1 MSINNFQATKRM
13 KVLLLLVAIPLF
25 NCWSQ
30 SDNRLRGIEKE
41 LNQILEATKAP
52 GFAVAVVE
60 GKRTLYAKGFGY
72 QDVENKIPMDAN
84 TLLAIGSCSKAF
96 TSAVL
101 GQLRDEGEL
110 SFDDSPIEYIP
121 ELRFYNDELN
131 NHVNIRDLMSHQT
144 GIPRH
149 DFSWYLFPTFNR
161 DSLIGRIKHHE
172 PFTGLRQKW
181 YYNNFMFLTQGV
193 IAERIT
199 GKSWE
204 ENIKERFFE
213 PLGMKRSNVSI
224 KELENSSNAA
234 LGYELYKDSVLRKMD
249 YYKIAAMAPAG
260 SINSSVNEMAKWLK
274 VWINK
279 GKYNDEQILP
289 ESYVSEAQSSQ
300 SVIGAGLPEEGRPD
314 MYLANYGYGWMISS
328 YKGHYRVEHGGNI
341 DGFAASTAFFP
352 TDSLGIVVLANQ
364 NGSAV
369 PYMVRNTIADKM
381 LKEKA
386 TDWVDYFLE
395 QKKKFKESQESQEES
410 DSTMTKKSTPSH
422 PIADYTGN
430 YGHPGY
436 GTFSIEA
443 KTDSLIAM
451 FKLKKYYLKHV
462 HFDVFE
468 PFEITERGI
477 DTTETSPIKF
487 NFRTNESGE
496 IAGLESKIE
505 PALDHPLEFKRQP
518 KLMDITSVD
527 LSMYV
532 GEYDI
537 SGFGIK
543 IYTKEDGQLY
553 MFVTGQPEY
562 TLLPLEEH
570 LFMIKNLDGFKV
582 KFKSPKNG
590 VMTEAISMQPNG
602 NFTAKRKE

>member
-1 MSINNFQATKRM
+1 M
-13 KVLLLLVAIPLF
+13 KNRWILRFLVFLLVF
-25 NCWSQ
+25 NGWAQ
-30 SDNRLRGIEKE
+30 TDKRLKSIEKE
-41 LNQILEATKAP
+41 LIKILETTKAP

-72 QDVENKIPMDAN
+72 RDIENNIPMDAN

-96 TSAVL
+96 TSAIL

-110 SFDDSPIEYIP
+110 SFEDSPIDYIP
-121 ELRFYNDELN
+121 ELRFYNNELN
-131 NHVNIRDLMSHQT
+131 NNVTIRDLMSHQT

-149 DFSWYLFPTFNR
+149 DFSWYLFPTFDR
-161 DSLIGRIKHHE
+161 DSLIARIQYQE

-204 ENIKERFFE
+204 ENIKERFFQ
-213 PLGMKRSNVSI
+213 PLGMERSNVSI

-234 LGYELYKDSVLRKMD
+234 LAYELYKDSVLRKMD

-279 GKYNDEQILP
+279 GKYNEEQLLP
-289 ESYVSEAQSSQ
+289 ESYVTEAQSSQ
-300 SVIGAGLPEEGRPD
+300 AVMSGALPEKNYPD
-314 MYLANYGYGWMISS
+314 IYLANYGYGWMVSS

-341 DGFAASTAFFP
+341 DGFSASTAFFP
-352 TDSLGIVVLANQ
+352 TDSLGIVVLANH

-369 PYMVRNTIADKM
+369 PYMVRNTLADRL
-381 LKEKA
+381 LKTKS

-395 QKKKFKESQESQEES
+395 QKKKFREAQEENTS
-410 DSTMTKKSTPSH
+410 PDSTMTKKTSPSQE
-422 PIADYTGN
+422 ITAYTGK
-430 YGHPGY
+430 YSHPGY
-436 GTFSIEA
+436 GTFSIDS
-443 KTDSLIAM
+443 KSDSLFAH

-462 HFDVFE
+462 HYDVFE
-468 PFEITERGI
+468 PFEVKKEGI

-487 NFRTNESGE
+487 NFRTNDSGE
-496 IAGLESKIE
+496 IASLHSKIE

-518 KLMDITSVD
+518 KLMAIPKED
-527 LSMYV
+527 LKMYE

-537 SGFGIK
+537 SGMGIRV
-543 IYTKEDGQLY
+543 YSKEDGQLY
-553 MFVTGQPEY
+553 MFVIGQPEY

-570 LFMIKNLDGFKV
+570 LFMIKDLDGFKV

-590 VMTEAISMQPNG
+590 LMTEAISMQPNG
-602 NFTAKRKE
+602 NFTAKRKN